1 MDYINLNGAW
11 RLYQAGEKDAIAATV
26 PGTVHTDLLAAGKI
40 PDPYYRD
47 NEARVQWIGETDWT
61 YSRHFTLDKAF
72 LTHEQVL
79 LHCDGLDTLAE
90 ITVNGQPVATTDNMF
105 RIYEFDVKPVLIAGD
120 NEIVIRF
127 AAAVP
132 YGLNRLKEHVLPNW
146 NGIKGGNWLRKE
158 QCNYGW
164 DWGPNLVTCGIWR
177 DITLIGFNTA
187 RVADVH
193 IRQDHTVSDQVT
205 LHCQT
210 QIERL
215 ANAALS
221 VIISVKLNGAEVAQ
235 AEVPVKGDTATADI
249 TIQNPALWWPNE
261 LGDQP
266 LYDVSVTLYDASGQ
280 LDTQHKRIG
289 LRTLQLVR
297 EPDEWGES
305 FKFMV
310 NGVPFFAK
318 GANWIPA
325 DTFAPRVDREW
336 YAGLL
341 NDATDAH
348 MNMLRLWGG
357 GIYEQEDFWNL
368 CDELGLCVWHDFMFA
383 CAAYPSF
390 DQDFMETVKHEI
402 EDNVRRTRHHPSL
415 ALWCGNNELEQG
427 LIQDEWSERSMSWSD
442 YAKLFDQL
450 IPDIVARLDPDTC
463 YWPSSAHSP
472 KGNRLDFNNQHWGDA
487 HVWDVWH
494 GLKPFEYYRTC
505 YHRFN
510 SEFGFQSFPEP
521 RTVYSYTEP
530 HERNITSYV
539 MEWHQRS
546 GPGNRII
553 IQYLLEWFRMATSFE
568 NTLWLTQI
576 LQGMAMRY
584 AVEHWRRIMPRGM
597 GTLYWQIN
605 DCWQVASWS
614 SIDYFGRWKA
624 LHYMARQFYAP
635 VIVSGIENIEGASAE
650 IHITSDSRQN
660 QSGVVFWH
668 LTTAA
673 GEEIDK
679 GQLAADIP
687 AQYTQAIATLD
698 FKKAFEHYGPRN
710 LLLWLDLQIDV
721 SSVSRSLVLWSRP
734 KHLDLL
740 DPEIKVQIT
749 SVN

>member
-1 MDYINLNGAW
+1 
-11 RLYQAGEKDAIAATV
+11 
-26 PGTVHTDLLAAGKI
+26 
-40 PDPYYRD
+40 
-47 NEARVQWIGETDWT
+47 
-61 YSRHFTLDKAF
+61 
-72 LTHEQVL
+72 
-79 LHCDGLDTLAE
+79 
-90 ITVNGQPVATTDNMF
+90 
-105 RIYEFDVKPVLIAGD
+105 
-120 NEIVIRF
+120 
-127 AAAVP
+127 
-132 YGLNRLKEHVLPNW
+132 
-146 NGIKGGNWLRKE
+146 
-158 QCNYGW
+158 
-164 DWGPNLVTCGIWR
+164 
-177 DITLIGFNTA
+177 
-187 RVADVH
+187 
-193 IRQDHTVSDQVT
+193 
-205 LHCQT
+205 
-210 QIERL
+210 
-215 ANAALS
+215 
-221 VIISVKLNGAEVAQ
+221 
-235 AEVPVKGDTATADI
+235 
-249 TIQNPALWWPNE
+249 
-261 LGDQP
+261 
-266 LYDVSVTLYDASGQ
+266 
-280 LDTQHKRIG
+280 
-289 LRTLQLVR
+289 
-297 EPDEWGES
+297 
-305 FKFMV
+305 
-310 NGVPFFAK
+310 
-318 GANWIPA
+318 
-325 DTFAPRVDREW
+325 
-336 YAGLL
+336 
-341 NDATDAH
+341 

-390 DQDFMETVKHEI
+390 DQNFMETVKYEI

-427 LIQDEWSERSMSWSD
+427 LVQDEWGERSMSWSD

-472 KGNRLDFNNQHWGDA
+472 MGNRLDFNNQHWGDA

-521 RTVYSYTEP
+521 RTVYTYTEP
-530 HERNITSYV
+530 QERNITSYV

-650 IHITSDSRQN
+650 IHITSDSRQD
-660 QSGVVFWH
+660 QRGTVIWH

-679 GQLAADIP
+679 GQFDSDIP
-687 AQYTQAIATLD
+687 AQRSQKITTLE
-698 FKKAFEHYGPRN
+698 FKKAFAQYGQRN
-710 LLLWLDLQIDV
+710 LLLWLELQIGG
-721 SSVSRSLVLWSRP
+721 STVSRSLVLWARP

-740 DPEIKVQIT
+740 DPAIKVQIKPVNESTYDVTLTADKPALWTWLEMECDTKCSDNFVHLRPGDPQTITVTT
-749 SVN
+749 SEALTPEKFAQMLKVSSLYDTYQP